1 MSCGLCADR
10 ETSTRLVFGDSW
22 EQIMAA
28 TKIQAMPAAA
38 FTVSPHFWAQYCIS
52 VVLLLCLKTV
62 VIGLVSLSFGFLCR
76 TTHFRCLPSCG
87 CHSSHHAD
95 PHLVRN
101 NLSHPAD
108 SYYLW
113 RWQTFL
119 SGRPVQAVTFRGFAA
134 AWSRILK
141 RSAILRGRRI
151 RRLALTCW
159 IPSGESRDKNE
170 LKVMSMTG
178 NGTVCIYWWA
188 HPHPLTKD

>member
-10 ETSTRLVFGDSW
+10 ETSTRLVFWDSW
-22 EQIMAA
+22 EQIMAV
-28 TKIQAMPAAA
+28 TEIQAMPAAA
-38 FTVSPHFWAQYCIS
+38 FTVFTNFWAKYRIS
-52 VVLLLCLKTV
+52 VVLLCLKTV
-62 VIGLVSLSFGFLCR
+62 AIGFVWLSFWFLCR
-76 TTHFRCLPSCG
+76 TAHFRRLPSCG
-87 CHSSHHAD
+87 CHFTHHAD

-101 NLSHPAD
+101 NLSHPPD

-119 SGRPVQAVTFRGFAA
+119 SGGPVQTVTFRGFAA

-151 RRLALTCW
+151 RRLTLTCW
-159 IPSGESRDKNE
+159 IPSGELWDKNE

-178 NGTVCIYWWA
+178 NGTVCIYWWT
-188 HPHPLTKD
+188 HSHLLTKD